1 MENNRIFQSQIE
13 QMSEKIKQMQNE
25 VLMASTVKKQKTD
38 LEEQVERMA
47 EQIKQLTR
55 QNTLL
60 QFQVTQLTME
70 NILTQQEEQK

>member
-1 MENNRIFQSQIE
+1 
-13 QMSEKIKQMQNE
+13 MSEKIKQMQNE
-25 VLMASTVKKQKTD
+25 ILMASTVKKQKAD

-70 NILTQQEEQK
+70 NILTQQDEQK

>member
-1 MENNRIFQSQIE
+1 
-13 QMSEKIKQMQNE
+13 MQNE
-25 VLMASTVKKQKTD
+25 ILMASTVKKQKAD

-70 NILTQQEEQK
+70 NILTQQDEQK